1 MSEINA
7 GVVAVTKF
15 CTPVLVGEQ
24 RAGAL
29 MAPPASIACA
39 RGR

>member
-15 CTPVLVGEQ
+15 CTSNNNKFTGYIDYD
-24 RAGAL
+24 R
-29 MAPPASIACA
+29 
-39 RGR
+39 